1 MFKFLRKKNIIKQ
14 KKSPTED
21 IPDFTAQQL
30 VQRFHSESAL
40 CDPSHRH
47 ILIEAAEETHA
58 QIQLRQHTVDVKH
71 QAAERCQQLA
81 TLQTSVSDLRASHDD
96 MLGRAERMRTHIIVH
111 NAPIPDLEERTCGY
125 EQKIH
130 SLAEMADMVQQATDE
145 LEVNLKKSAQKRARS
160 RSKAH
165 TRDSLEFGGK
175 AQFGGGLP
183 YESSASCM
191 EFGPG
196 RVSLDDETSLVDL
209 VKQTHDYLDEIPRR
223 WANIDTD
230 ALHAEL
236 AAVKE
241 LLGVYEDSTRRREAR
256 LALAELN
263 AMG

>member
-14 KKSPTED
+14 KKTPAED
-21 IPDFTAQQL
+21 CPDFTAQQL

-40 CDPSHRH
+40 CDPSHRQ

-58 QIQLRQHTVDVKH
+58 QIQLRQNAADVKH

-81 TLQTSVSDLRASHDD
+81 TLQTSVTDLRASHDD

-111 NAPIPDLEERTCGY
+111 NAPIPDLEERACGY

-145 LEVNLKKSAQKRARS
+145 LEVNLKKSAQKRTRS
-160 RSKAH
+160 RSKA
-165 TRDSLEFGGK
+165 RVRNSLESN
-175 AQFGGGLP
+175 AQFGIGLD
-183 YESSASCM
+183 YEASASCM
-191 EFGPG
+191 EFGRG
-196 RVSLDDETSLVDL
+196 RLSIDDETALVDL

-223 WANIDTD
+223 WDSIYTD

-236 AAVKE
+236 TGVKE
-241 LLGVYEDSTRRREAR
+241 LLEVYEESTRRREER
-256 LALAELN
+256 LALAEVS
-263 AMG
+263 AIG